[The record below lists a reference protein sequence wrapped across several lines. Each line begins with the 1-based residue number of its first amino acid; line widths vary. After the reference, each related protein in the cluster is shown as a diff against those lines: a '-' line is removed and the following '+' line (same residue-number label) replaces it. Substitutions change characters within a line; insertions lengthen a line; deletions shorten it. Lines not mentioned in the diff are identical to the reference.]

1 VGKTERSRLQVGRGT
16 ILLGQFEPLFMRALN
31 HLIMSMFRRHTHM
44 FFLFF
49 TCCLLW
55 SSPCPLQAAEAT
67 LSDIIVTNTQEDL
80 LVFFDIQ
87 GCFTREM
94 EEAILNG
101 IPTTFTIIIR
111 LYKTRTFWFD
121 GSISSLRL
129 EHTIKYDSLKN
140 EFRIT
145 RSEDND
151 NELVFKEF
159 EKAKKAMAEIRNIE
173 VVPLKELQR
182 KGKYQLRVKAELEK
196 VRLPLYLHYVL
207 FFVTLWDFETDWYTV
222 DFTY

>member
-1 VGKTERSRLQVGRGT
+1 MVKPVIRDRDAP
-16 ILLGQFEPLFMRALN
+16 LGPIQTSLSAGNEAL
-31 HLIMSMFRRHTHM
+31 LIMSLLRRHSHV
-44 FFLFF
+44 FLLFLLF
-49 TCCLLW
+49 CLLW
-55 SSPCPLQAAEAT
+55 SSPSPLQAAEAT
-67 LSDIIVTNTQEDL
+67 LSDIIVTNTQENL

-111 LYKTRTFWFD
+111 LYKTRTLWFD

-129 EHTIKYDSLKN
+129 EHTIKFDSLKN
-140 EFRIT
+140 EFRVT
-145 RSEDND
+145 RSEDNHK
-151 NELVFKEF
+151 ELVFKEF
-159 EKAKKAMAEIRNIE
+159 EKAKKAMAEISNIE

-182 KGKYQLRVKAELEK
+182 KSKYQLRVKAELEK

>member
-1 VGKTERSRLQVGRGT
+1 MVKPAIRDRDAP
-16 ILLGQFEPLFMRALN
+16 LGPIQTSLSAGNEAL
-31 HLIMSMFRRHTHM
+31 LIMSLLRRHSHV
-44 FFLFF
+44 FFLFLLF
-49 TCCLLW
+49 CLLW
-55 SSPCPLQAAEAT
+55 SSPSPLQAAEAT
-67 LSDIIVTNTQEDL
+67 LSDIIVTNTQENL

-111 LYKTRTFWFD
+111 LYKTRTLWFD

-129 EHTIKYDSLKN
+129 EHTIKFDSLKN
-140 EFRIT
+140 EFRVT
-145 RSEDND
+145 RSEDNHK
-151 NELVFKEF
+151 ELIFKEF
-159 EKAKKAMAEIRNIE
+159 EKAKKAMAEISNIE

-182 KGKYQLRVKAELEK
+182 KSKYQLRVKAELEK

>member
-1 VGKTERSRLQVGRGT
+1 MS
-16 ILLGQFEPLFMRALN
+16 LL
-31 HLIMSMFRRHTHM
+31 RRHAHL
-44 FFLFF
+44 FL
-49 TCCLLW
+49 LLLLLSLPW
-55 SSPCPLQAAEAT
+55 SFPSPLEAAEAT

-111 LYKTRTFWFD
+111 LYKTRTLWFD
-121 GSISSLRL
+121 GSISSLKL

-140 EFRIT
+140 EFRVT
-145 RSEDND
+145 RSEDDN
-151 NELVFKEF
+151 NELVFKDF
-159 EKAKKAMAEIRNIE
+159 AVAKKAMAEISNIE
-173 VVPLKELQR
+173 VVPLEQLQR
-182 KGKYQLRVKAELEK
+182 KSQYQLRVKAELEK

>member
-1 VGKTERSRLQVGRGT
+1 
-16 ILLGQFEPLFMRALN
+16 
-31 HLIMSMFRRHTHM
+31 MSVLRRHSPI
-44 FFLFF
+44 FLLFLLL
-49 TCCLLW
+49 CLLW
-55 SSPCPLQAAEAT
+55 SSPSPLRAAEAT

-111 LYKTRTFWFD
+111 LYKTRTLWFD

-140 EFRIT
+140 EFRVT
-145 RSEDND
+145 RSEDN
-151 NELVFKEF
+151 NKALLFKEF
-159 EKAKKAMAEIRNIE
+159 DAAKEVMADISNIE
-173 VVPLKELQR
+173 VVPLKQLQ
-182 KGKYQLRVKAELEK
+182 KDSKYQLRVKAELEK

>member
-1 VGKTERSRLQVGRGT
+1 MS
-16 ILLGQFEPLFMRALN
+16 LL
-31 HLIMSMFRRHTHM
+31 RRHSHL
-44 FFLFF
+44 FLLFLLF
-49 TCCLLW
+49 SLLW
-55 SSPCPLQAAEAT
+55 SSPSPLGAAEAT

-111 LYKTRTFWFD
+111 LYKTRTLWFD
-121 GSISSLRL
+121 GSISSLNL

-140 EFRIT
+140 EFKVT
-145 RSEDND
+145 RSEDN
-151 NELVFKEF
+151 NKTLVFKDF
-159 EKAKKAMAEIRNIE
+159 EAAKKAMAEIGNIV
-173 VVPLKELQR
+173 VVPLAQLQR
-182 KGKYQLRVKAELEK
+182 KSQYQLRVKAELEK

>member
-1 VGKTERSRLQVGRGT
+1 
-16 ILLGQFEPLFMRALN
+16 
-31 HLIMSMFRRHTHM
+31 MSVLRRHSPI
-44 FFLFF
+44 FLLFLLL
-49 TCCLLW
+49 CLLW
-55 SSPCPLQAAEAT
+55 SSPSPLKAAEAT

-111 LYKTRTFWFD
+111 LYKTRTLWFD
-121 GSISSLRL
+121 GSISSLKL
-129 EHTIKYDSLKN
+129 EHTVKYDSLKN
-140 EFRIT
+140 EFRVT
-145 RSEDND
+145 RSEDN
-151 NELVFKEF
+151 NKELVFKEF
-159 EKAKKAMAEIRNIE
+159 EAAKKVMAEISNIE

-182 KGKYQLRVKAELEK
+182 DSKYQLRVKAELEK

>member
-1 VGKTERSRLQVGRGT
+1 MSVLRRHSR
-16 ILLGQFEPLFMRALN
+16 ILLLFL
-31 HLIMSMFRRHTHM
+31 
-44 FFLFF
+44 LF
-49 TCCLLW
+49 CLTW
-55 SSPCPLQAAEAT
+55 SSPSPLQGAEAT

-101 IPTTFTIIIR
+101 IPTTFTTIIR
-111 LYKTRTFWFD
+111 LYKTRTLWFD

-129 EHTIKYDSLKN
+129 EHAIKYDSLKN
-140 EFRIT
+140 EFRVT
-145 RSEDND
+145 RSEDKSNK
-151 NELVFKEF
+151 ELVFKEF
-159 EKAKKAMAEIRNIE
+159 EKAKKAMAEIRDIE

-182 KGKYQLRVKAELEK
+182 KSKYQLRVKAELEK

>member
-1 VGKTERSRLQVGRGT
+1 MSVLRRHSQ
-16 ILLGQFEPLFMRALN
+16 ILLPFLLFY
-31 HLIMSMFRRHTHM
+31 
-44 FFLFF
+44 
-49 TCCLLW
+49 LLW
-55 SSPCPLQAAEAT
+55 ASPYPLQAAEAT
-67 LSDIIVTNTQEDL
+67 LSDIIVTNTQKDL

-111 LYKTRTFWFD
+111 LYKTRTLWFD
-121 GSISSLRL
+121 GSISSLKL

-140 EFRIT
+140 EFRVS
-145 RSEDND
+145 RSEDSHS
-151 NELVFKEF
+151 ELVFKEF
-159 EKAKKAMAEIRNIE
+159 DKAKKAMAEISNIE

-182 KGKYQLRVKAELEK
+182 NSKYQLRVKAELEK